1 MAEKR
6 ARRDVKRLSAKVDA
20 FIRKVDKRPSVHAK
34 HHTKP
39 RPAHQVHHEHHA
51 SHHQH
56 RPHSA
61 TAAHHHSPHVAHHE
75 HHTSHEHAHEHHP
88 TPPHHEH
95 PKQNH
100 ESHHHASHHESHHQ
114 QHKRPEHHA
123 SPHPVRHMQPHE
135 HSRET
140 EDHASE
146 EEAIHAAVVAENP
159 PAAELPP
166 MPIPPQKKALVE
178 HMEHKAHHKNHATQT
193 VKIKKTFPVSH
204 SRPELRNER
213 DIAVKFA
220 SQVHKKFT
228 NIIKATVLFGSQ
240 AKKTAVA
247 SSDIDIVI
255 IVDDASLNWDLELI
269 AWYREELGKL
279 VAANKYAHEL
289 HVNTIKLTTWWQD
302 LINGDPV
309 VLNILRYGEPLIDIA
324 GFFKPLKSLLQ
335 QGKIHSTPESVY
347 NALQRAPMHLSRS
360 RASELGAIE
369 GVYWTMVDSAQAA
382 LITAGQ
388 LPPSP
393 EHMTAMLKETFVDK
407 GLMKGDFVYWY
418 RDCFALHKAIIHG
431 HVTSLK
437 GADIDVWQGRAE
449 QFMKKMTEI
458 IDHLLSTK

>member
-1 MAEKR
+1 MVEKR
-6 ARRDVKRLSAKVDA
+6 ARKDVKRLSAKVDA
-20 FIRKVDKRPSVHAK
+20 FIRKVEKKSSSK
-34 HHTKP
+34 HHKHTSP
-39 RPAHQVHHEHHA
+39 HHEHPHQAHVPPHHKVHHEHHLHHNSAHHVHPQHAQHTA
-51 SHHQH
+51 SHES
-56 RPHSA
+56 HS
-61 TAAHHHSPHVAHHE
+61 H
-75 HHTSHEHAHEHHP
+75 
-88 TPPHHEH
+88 HHEH
-95 PKQNH
+95 PHHKPQVHHSNH
-100 ESHHHASHHESHHQ
+100 PAQHIHHHEQPRENSQPMTKTPATHTLAEHKDAHEQ
-114 QHKRPEHHA
+114 TIR
-123 SPHPVRHMQPHE
+123 
-135 HSRET
+135 
-140 EDHASE
+140 
-146 EEAIHAAVVAENP
+146 AAVTEYKAP
-159 PAAELPP
+159 ELPP
-166 MPIPPQKKALVE
+166 MPTPPQKKELVE
-178 HMEHKAHHKNHATQT
+178 NMEHKPSVKRHVIPQG
-193 VKIKKTFPVSH
+193 VKIKKTFPISH
-204 SRPELRNER
+204 PQPTLRNEF

-220 SQVHKKFT
+220 SQVHKKFAT
-228 NIIKATVLFGSQ
+228 IIKATVLFGSQ
-240 AKKTAVA
+240 AKRTAVA

-255 IVDDASLNWDLELI
+255 IVDDASINWDLELI

-324 GFFKPLKSLLQ
+324 GFFKPLKALLY

-407 GLMKGDFVYWY
+407 GLMKADFVYWY

-431 HVTSLK
+431 HVTNLK

-458 IDHLLSTK
+458 IDNLLSTK